1 MNMTVV
7 CAENKDFLYRQ
18 TRDWLVKQMRTG
30 QLKPGSK
37 LPGER
42 ALADIL
48 KISRCTARTAL
59 QALEDEGF
67 IERIPSRG
75 AFIKRRGEVRH
86 VKLAFVFPEAEI
98 SLNYLAYPNMMA
110 NSMLQRGLMK
120 ASMENNASLSFL
132 YCNHERCS
140 GKDKTYAEQ
149 FCDRIMN
156 EYDGAVFVSQQ
167 LAELREKL
175 IDHNFPCINLSDV
188 DLLPGEKTII
198 YNRGDICQKAAEY
211 LVEAGC
217 RQVVM
222 VFQYG
227 NSEKALAMKFNP
239 VRDALGAAG
248 TKLSRDDLLIVG
260 AEEEDIYRELKSRYK
275 NAGDLP
281 DAFFCTTQLPC
292 KALLHFADEMRLK
305 VPDDFMIV
313 GYGNS
318 PEIVR
323 YSAVN
328 EISYVQIPYLEMGDA
343 AGKLLI
349 DNVLYGKEIP
359 NVTMIEAKLIHA
371 RSKGLLNEEL
381 ITGEVK

>member
-59 QALEDEGF
+59 QALEEEGF

-120 ASMENNASLSFL
+120 ASMENNASLSFM

-140 GKDKTYAEQ
+140 GVDVIYAEH
-149 FCDRIMN
+149 FCNRIMN
-156 EYDGAVFVSQQ
+156 DFDGAVFVSQQ
-167 LAELREKL
+167 LPEIRRNL
-175 IDHNFPCINLSDV
+175 ITHNFPSINLSDHL
-188 DLLPGEKTII
+188 LLPGEKAMGYDLTE
-198 YNRGDICQKAAEY
+198 ICEQAAKY
-211 LVEAGC
+211 LLVKGC
-217 RQVVM
+217 RQIVM
-222 VFQYG
+222 MFQFDIQG
-227 NSEKALAMKFNP
+227 QSLNVKFDP
-239 VRDALGAAG
+239 VREVFASAG
-248 TKLSRDDLLIVG
+248 INLSMDDLLFVD
-260 AEEEDIYRELKSRYK
+260 AEEENIYRELKSRYK
-275 NAGDLP
+275 RPLSSESG
-281 DAFFCTTQLPC
+281 F
-292 KALLHFADEMRLK
+292 
-305 VPDDFMIV
+305 
-313 GYGNS
+313 G
-318 PEIVR
+318 
-323 YSAVN
+323 
-328 EISYVQIPYLEMGDA
+328 
-343 AGKLLI
+343 
-349 DNVLYGKEIP
+349 
-359 NVTMIEAKLIHA
+359 
-371 RSKGLLNEEL
+371 
-381 ITGEVK
+381 